1 MSYRAQKRRAASLE
15 EEEPEC
21 IDQSPP
27 RVFSTEFR
35 RVVENVPSTS
45 VDENVPQVWNEL
57 ESLKSSLRKEITEE
71 IKVLF
76 AESQNAIIQT
86 LRPVNRNDTEA
97 IDLDQET
104 TPLRIRS
111 SLNKTLRFNDA
122 ENLGPSCSRNI
133 LFHGIHYLKAWPLS
147 ILFWKK
153 TSIQSVKCFERCR
166 SFYVR
171 YSRTSS

>member
-1 MSYRAQKRRAASLE
+1 MSTRAQKRRAASLE

-21 IDQSPP
+21 VDQSLP

-35 RVVENVPSTS
+35 RVVDKVPSTS
-45 VDENVPQVWNEL
+45 VDESMPQGLNEL

-76 AESQNAIIQT
+76 AEFQNAIIQA

-104 TPLRIRS
+104 TPVRIRS
-111 SLNKTLRFNDA
+111 SLNKILRFNDA
-122 ENLGPSCSRNI
+122 ENLEPSCSRN
-133 LFHGIHYLKAWPLS
+133 KKMMMLS
-147 ILFWKK
+147 EDD
-153 TSIQSVKCFERCR
+153 V
-166 SFYVR
+166 Y
-171 YSRTSS
+171 